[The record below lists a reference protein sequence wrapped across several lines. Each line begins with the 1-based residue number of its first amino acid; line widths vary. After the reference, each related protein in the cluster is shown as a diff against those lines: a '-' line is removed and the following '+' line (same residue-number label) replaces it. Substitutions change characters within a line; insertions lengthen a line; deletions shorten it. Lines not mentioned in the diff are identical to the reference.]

1 MLEDLPIGRRSAA
14 WRRSQGM
21 AFVPEERLG
30 RGAVPELSLA
40 QNILLS
46 HQDGATVRHGF
57 VRQAAIRNL
66 AAGILERF
74 RVSAVGSWEPAAS
87 LSGGNLHKY
96 IIGRAVARKTTVLH
110 VAQPTRGGD
119 VGGDAQ
125 HRAEL

>member
-66 AAGILERF
+66 AAGIIER
-74 RVSAVGSWEPAAS
+74 RSEEHTSELQSLMRLSYAVFC
-87 LSGGNLHKY
+87 LKK
-96 IIGRAVARKTTVLH
+96 IK
-110 VAQPTRGGD
+110 
-119 VGGDAQ
+119 
-125 HRAEL
+125 

>member
-1 MLEDLPIGRRSAA
+1 MLEDLPIGRRSTA

-57 VRQAAIRNL
+57 VRQAEIEEHTSELQSLMRSSYAVFCLQNKKASETHKANIAI
-66 AAGILERF
+66 
-74 RVSAVGSWEPAAS
+74 S
-87 LSGGNLHKY
+87 L
-96 IIGRAVARKTTVLH
+96 R
-110 VAQPTRGGD
+110 
-119 VGGDAQ
+119 
-125 HRAEL
+125 